1 MFCTSARLELDTIV
15 YGGVWRGAISHFRL
29 LLTLLYGTVRTE
41 GLLLLHGR
49 YSRYDACVW
58 WWGHFDNG
66 CHVGLSHICHV
77 LLALQW
83 MLELSLSCQ
92 SDHQLDSN
100 VEYRSSSGAINE
112 VHFNCTNGLP
122 SNVLPIGHAIC
133 LHSTLSQSYTLSQ
146 TQIQLHN
153 TAVCVTWTPTA
164 KVLPYDPKF
173 AILCTKTV

>member
-1 MFCTSARLELDTIV
+1 MPIYKWFWLNAKKDVFSQISKFACDKRIDVIFCLRRKPANF
-15 YGGVWRGAISHFRL
+15 YHP
-29 LLTLLYGTVRTE
+29 
-41 GLLLLHGR
+41 
-49 YSRYDACVW
+49 VW
-58 WWGHFDNG
+58 WSEHFDFI
-66 CHVGLSHICHV
+66 CHIGVSHICHV

-83 MLELSLSCQ
+83 MLEVSLSCQ

-100 VEYRSSSGAINE
+100 LEYRSSSGAINE

-133 LHSTLSQSYTLSQ
+133 LHSTLSQSNTLSQ
-146 TQIQLHN
+146 IQRQLHN